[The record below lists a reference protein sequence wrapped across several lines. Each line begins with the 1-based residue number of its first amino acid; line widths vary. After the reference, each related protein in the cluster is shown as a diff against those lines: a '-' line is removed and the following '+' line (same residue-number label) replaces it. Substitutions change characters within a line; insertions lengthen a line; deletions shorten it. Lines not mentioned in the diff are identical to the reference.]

1 MNELEEQTAE
11 SPLLIQEH
19 TAEATLP
26 TACSL
31 LLIKDQEALM
41 APCPVCKKMLSSISA
56 HLSTVH
62 HVENVEEKK
71 ILIQLANQ
79 KVSILTSPCPV
90 PGCGYQK
97 TRLDRHLTSCHRD
110 LSDQARERYI
120 QMAQR
125 IKAITLLRELR
136 ASSPNVPMATRL
148 DLAAA
153 DESSTPDYDQVLE
166 SAKSGVLDISC
177 RLGMGQQ
184 VEESQQTLFRYV
196 CEAILLK
203 EHQLAESAVLN
214 FKVEH
219 WVSRTPS
226 TSGIFLEHF
235 DISLTP
241 QHEEWLEMYFTHI
254 RSWRVKKSSP
264 DVHDGGIFFLSQK
277 GVPVVNLPN
286 DMKRLWELYPQASGT
301 DLPAVAPVAPLP
313 AVAPASSCQP
323 SSAAGSEE
331 GDDEQPSCSDA
342 VGQATGQPQAPKR
355 DHSPSSSSIARKRR
369 AKSTWLSFLDL
380 FPVTVH
386 ATTPTCEEIVG
397 GGFDCESFRY
407 FHNKWRTVQREQRIQ
422 YILDKCKFRNRPS
435 EARVYH
441 RLRAENWSANCPSA
455 MDVVKSWL
463 PVKEH
468 IKSPDIIRRI
478 QEQSWKGLCLK
489 DFGPPKNKGVI
500 ATMPFSKGEVV
511 CDYHGE
517 YVTQEEENRR
527 MQQLFN
533 EACYVFF
540 FAGRGEKFCI
550 DAQHSPCQCHPHQ
563 DTFGRWMNHSRRSPN
578 VKPHMFKLPLTEG
591 TRWHPIFLAL
601 TDIQVNEELLW
612 DYGVLSDEGL
622 GGETVGL
629 DWLNT

>member
-1 MNELEEQTAE
+1 MVYCLSILSLLEEQTAE

-26 TACSL
+26 TACSP

-97 TRLDRHLTSCHRD
+97 SRLDRHLTSCHRD

-120 QMAQR
+120 QTAQR

-153 DESSTPDYDQVLE
+153 DESSKPDYDQVLE
-166 SAKSGVLDISC
+166 SAKSGVLDISR
-177 RLGMGQQ
+177 RLRMGQQ

-214 FKVEH
+214 FK
-219 WVSRTPS
+219 
-226 TSGIFLEHF
+226 
-235 DISLTP
+235 
-241 QHEEWLEMYFTHI
+241 WLEMYFAHI
-254 RSWRVKKSSP
+254 RSWSVKKSSP

-286 DMKRLWELYPQASGT
+286 DMKRLWEL
-301 DLPAVAPVAPLP
+301 
-313 AVAPASSCQP
+313 
-323 SSAAGSEE
+323 SAAGSEE
-331 GDDEQPSCSDA
+331 GDDEQPSCSHA

-355 DHSPSSSSIARKRR
+355 DHSPSSSS
-369 AKSTWLSFLDL
+369 SDEDT
-380 FPVTVH
+380 
-386 ATTPTCEEIVG
+386 EEPSG
-397 GGFDCESFRY
+397 S
-407 FHNKWRTVQREQRIQ
+407 
-422 YILDKCKFRNRPS
+422 RNRPA

-441 RLRAENWSANCPSA
+441 LLRAENWSANCPSA
-455 MDVVKSWL
+455 MDVVKSWV
-463 PVKEH
+463 PVKDH

-517 YVTQEEENRR
+517 YVTQEEGNRR
-527 MQQLFN
+527 MQQLFD

-540 FAGRGEKFCI
+540 FAGCGEKVCI

-563 DTFGRWMNHSRRSPN
+563 DTFGRRMNHSRRSPN
-578 VKPHMFKLPLTEG
+578 VKPHVFKLPLTEG

-612 DYGVLSDEGL
+612 DYGVLSDEGF
-622 GGETVGL
+622 GGEAVGL
-629 DWLNT
+629 DWLNNLPLCHLIRTHCTRHFTSPCTTTHSVP

>member
-1 MNELEEQTAE
+1 
-11 SPLLIQEH
+11 
-19 TAEATLP
+19 
-26 TACSL
+26 
-31 LLIKDQEALM
+31 M
-41 APCPVCKKMLSSISA
+41 APCPVCQKVLSSISA

-97 TRLDRHLTSCHRD
+97 SRLDRHLTSCHRD

-120 QMAQR
+120 QTAQR

-153 DESSTPDYDQVLE
+153 DESSTHDYDRVLE
-166 SAKSGVLDISC
+166 SAKPGVLDISR
-177 RLGMGQQ
+177 RLRMGQQ
-184 VEESQQTLFRYV
+184 VEESLQIMFRYV

-219 WVSRTPS
+219 WVARTPS
-226 TSGIFLEHF
+226 ASGIVLDHF

-241 QHEEWLEMYFTHI
+241 QQEEWLEMYFAHI
-254 RSWRVKKSSP
+254 RSWSVKKSSP
-264 DVHDGGIFFLSQK
+264 DVHDGGSFFLSQK
-277 GVPVVNLPN
+277 GVPVVNLRL

-313 AVAPASSCQP
+313 AVAPASSSCQP

-331 GDDEQPSCSDA
+331 GDDEQPSCSHA
-342 VGQATGQPQAPKR
+342 VGQATGQPQAQKR
-355 DHSPSSSSIARKRR
+355 DHSPSSSSSDGDTEEPSGSRSAIERKRR

-386 ATTPTCEEIVG
+386 ATTPTSEEIVG
-397 GGFDCESFRY
+397 GGFDRESLRY
-407 FHNKWRTVQREQRIQ
+407 FRNKWRTVQREQRIQ
-422 YILDKCKFRNRPS
+422 YILDKFKFRNRPA
-435 EARVYH
+435 EARV
-441 RLRAENWSANCPSA
+441 RNLLLAENWSANCPSA
-455 MDVVKSWL
+455 MDVVTSWV
-463 PVKEH
+463 PVKDH

-517 YVTQEEENRR
+517 YITQEEGNRR
-527 MQQLFN
+527 MEQLFD

-540 FAGRGEKFCI
+540 FAGCGEKVCI

-563 DTFGRWMNHSRRSPN
+563 DTFGRRMNHSRRSPN
-578 VKPHMFKLPLTEG
+578 VKPHVFKLPLPEG

-601 TDIQVNEELLW
+601 KDIQVNEELLW
-612 DYGVLSDEGL
+612 DYGVLCDEGF
-622 GGETVGL
+622 GGEAAAL
-629 DWLNT
+629 DWLAS

>member
-1 MNELEEQTAE
+1 
-11 SPLLIQEH
+11 
-19 TAEATLP
+19 
-26 TACSL
+26 
-31 LLIKDQEALM
+31 
-41 APCPVCKKMLSSISA
+41 MLSSISA

-97 TRLDRHLTSCHRD
+97 SRLDRHLTSCHRD

-120 QMAQR
+120 QTAQR

-153 DESSTPDYDQVLE
+153 DESSKPDYDQVLE
-166 SAKSGVLDISC
+166 SAKSGVLDISR
-177 RLGMGQQ
+177 RLRMGQQ

-214 FKVEH
+214 FK
-219 WVSRTPS
+219 
-226 TSGIFLEHF
+226 
-235 DISLTP
+235 
-241 QHEEWLEMYFTHI
+241 WLEMYFAHI
-254 RSWRVKKSSP
+254 RSWSVKKSSP

-301 DLPAVAPVAPLP
+301 DLPAVAPALAP
-313 AVAPASSCQP
+313 SF

-331 GDDEQPSCSDA
+331 GDDEQPSCSHA

-355 DHSPSSSSIARKRR
+355 DHSPSSSSSDEDTEEPSGSRSAIARKRR

-397 GGFDCESFRY
+397 DGFDRESFRY
-407 FHNKWRTVQREQRIQ
+407 FRNKWRTVQREQRIQ
-422 YILDKCKFRNRPS
+422 YILDKCKFRNRPA

-441 RLRAENWSANCPSA
+441 LLRAENWSANCPSA
-455 MDVVKSWL
+455 MDVVKSWV
-463 PVKEH
+463 PVKDH

-517 YVTQEEENRR
+517 YVTQEEGNRR
-527 MQQLFN
+527 MQQLFD

-540 FAGRGEKFCI
+540 FAGCGEKVCI

-563 DTFGRWMNHSRRSPN
+563 DTFGRRMNHSRRSPN
-578 VKPHMFKLPLTEG
+578 VKPHVFKLPLTEG

-612 DYGVLSDEGL
+612 DYGVLSDEGF
-622 GGETVGL
+622 GGEAVGL
-629 DWLNT
+629 DWLNNLPLCHLIRTHCTRHFTSPCTTTHSGHRRNPLKSRMSFSS

>member
-1 MNELEEQTAE
+1 
-11 SPLLIQEH
+11 
-19 TAEATLP
+19 
-26 TACSL
+26 
-31 LLIKDQEALM
+31 M

-97 TRLDRHLTSCHRD
+97 TRLDRHLTNCHRD
-110 LSDQARERYI
+110 LSDQARERCI
-120 QMAQR
+120 QTAQR

-166 SAKSGVLDISC
+166 SAKSGVLDISR

-235 DISLTP
+235 GISLTP
-241 QHEEWLEMYFTHI
+241 QQEEWLEMYFAHI
-254 RSWRVKKSSP
+254 RSWSVKKSSP

-301 DLPAVAPVAPLP
+301 DLPAVAPLS
-313 AVAPASSCQP
+313 AVAPASSCQL

-342 VGQATGQPQAPKR
+342 VGQATGQPTTM
-355 DHSPSSSSIARKRR
+355 SS
-369 AKSTWLSFLDL
+369 L
-380 FPVTVH
+380 FFT
-386 ATTPTCEEIVG
+386 
-397 GGFDCESFRY
+397 
-407 FHNKWRTVQREQRIQ
+407 
-422 YILDKCKFRNRPS
+422 DKCKFRNRPS

-463 PVKEH
+463 PVKDH

-517 YVTQEEENRR
+517 YVTQDEGNRR

-540 FAGRGEKFCI
+540 FAGRGEKVCI

-578 VKPHMFKLPLTEG
+578 VKPHVFKLPLTEG